1 MWILIFYFYQL
12 LLSPPW
18 GKKKKYFLSLK
29 KHILETQMVWNQKFT
44 ANPSGEDLKQP
55 PLQTTHLNLNSLPQ
69 FILAPTKFVSGMS

>member
-1 MWILIFYFYQL
+1 MA
-12 LLSPPW
+12 
-18 GKKKKYFLSLK
+18 
-29 KHILETQMVWNQKFT
+29 WNQKFT